1 MIITTCPKC
10 LHSFE
15 VDIDA
20 ISVKCPNCSL
30 VYIWDGDDDDSFDPD
45 PDYGGAFDGF
55 SVVSD
60 ADPGL

>member
-10 LHSFE
+10 SHSFE
-15 VDIDA
+15 VDIDTL
-20 ISVKCPNCSL
+20 SVKCPKCSK
-30 VYIWDGDDDDSFDPD
+30 VYIWTDDDDSSDPD

-55 SVVSD
+55 NVSSD